1 MAKSRLMLVGL
12 SALLLLS
19 PPLIALAAAPKA
31 EARREEAARAEPV
44 KVVYHLNEGL
54 KQATLALRNIRNHL
68 AVDPTAKIVVV
79 AHASGIDFLLAG
91 AQDEHKNPYDAAVED
106 LAMQGVE
113 FRVCNFTL
121 EARKID
127 KATVLPEAK
136 IVPSGVAE
144 IARLQAREG
153 YAYIRP

>member
-1 MAKSRLMLVGL
+1 MLMGL

-19 PPLIALAAAPKA
+19 PTLVGLAAAPKKA
-31 EARREEAARAEPV
+31 EARREDAGREGPV

-54 KQATLALRNIRNHL
+54 KQATQALRNIRNHL

-79 AHASGIDFLLAG
+79 AQASGIDFLLVG

-121 EARKID
+121 ETRKLD
-127 KATVLPEAK
+127 KSAILPEAK

-144 IARLQAREG
+144 IARLQFKEG